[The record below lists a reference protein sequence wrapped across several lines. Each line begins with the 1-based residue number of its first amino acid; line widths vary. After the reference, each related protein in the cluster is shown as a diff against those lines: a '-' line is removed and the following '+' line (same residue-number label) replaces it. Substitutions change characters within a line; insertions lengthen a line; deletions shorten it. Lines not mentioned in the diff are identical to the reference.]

1 MPIKP
6 EEIDSSKLPVAFRG
20 YDRAATDDLLER
32 IARDYRQAARA
43 TETWAKESERFTSRI
58 AELEARTAAHEAE
71 VQRLEGVVHGHEERQ
86 ALIEAML
93 LTAQRTAQEIRDA
106 AQQEAEEVVRT
117 AQRRAVE
124 IERDARASIRQVSAE
139 LDRLQTLE
147 SDLRTRLRQTLE
159 AALGEQ

>member
-6 EEIDSSKLPVAFRG
+6 DEIDSSSLPGAFRG

-32 IARDYRQAARA
+32 IARDYRHASRA
-43 TETWAKESERFTSRI
+43 TDATVKESERLKARI
-58 AELEARTAAHEAE
+58 AELEARIATHDAE
-71 VQRLEGVVHGHEERQ
+71 VQRLERAMHEHDERQ

-93 LTAQRTAQEIRDA
+93 LTAQRTAQEIRDS
-106 AQQEAEEVVRT
+106 AQQEADEVVKAAR
-117 AQRRAVE
+117 QRAVE
-124 IERDARASIRQVSAE
+124 IEQEAHTSIRQVSVE
-139 LDRLQTLE
+139 LDRLRTLE